1 MANLDQIQLNGSGN
15 YSELF
20 ISEPPPPY
28 VPGTS
33 ATYSNTVTGNS
44 GTQFHVT
51 EVPSGS
57 QSAVPTE
64 QKGM

>member
-1 MANLDQIQLNGSGN
+1 MSNLDQVNGN
-15 YSELF
+15 YGELV

-28 VPGTS
+28 TPGTS
-33 ATYSNTVTGNS
+33 HSYNTISNG
-44 GTQFHVT
+44 GTQFHVS

-57 QSAVPTE
+57 QSAVVVE